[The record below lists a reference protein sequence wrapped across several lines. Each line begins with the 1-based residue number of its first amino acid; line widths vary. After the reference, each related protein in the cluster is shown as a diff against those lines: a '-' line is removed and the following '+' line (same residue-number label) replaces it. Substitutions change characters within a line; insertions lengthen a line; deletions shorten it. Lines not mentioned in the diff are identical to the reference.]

1 MLLWV
6 WNLAWYLYFKV
17 NMRGWG
23 FSTMRQRLRIRET
36 ARNQWG
42 GGVTLAMTHN
52 IGDMEPEVASSCSQT
67 GTPDT
72 K

>member
-1 MLLWV
+1 
-6 WNLAWYLYFKV
+6 
-17 NMRGWG
+17 MRGWG
-23 FSTMRQRLRIRET
+23 ISTMRQRLRIRET

>member
-1 MLLWV
+1 
-6 WNLAWYLYFKV
+6 
-17 NMRGWG
+17 MRGWG

-42 GGVTLAMTHN
+42 GVCVTLAMTHN

>member
-1 MLLWV
+1 MTKSLKNV
-6 WNLAWYLYFKV
+6 KNEKCPLYFKV

-23 FSTMRQRLRIRET
+23 ISTMRQRLRIRET
-36 ARNQWG
+36 AR
-42 GGVTLAMTHN
+42 GVTLAMTHN

>member
-1 MLLWV
+1 
-6 WNLAWYLYFKV
+6 
-17 NMRGWG
+17 MRGWVI
-23 FSTMRQRLRIRET
+23 SMMRQRLRIRET
-36 ARNQWG
+36 AR
-42 GGVTLAMTHN
+42 GVTLAITHN